1 MSQDYILSKDYF
13 IDVIK
18 DLINLAEEKRDY
30 FTDLDS
36 AIGDGDHGLNLSIG
50 FREVNKNLETWSV
63 ENLTT
68 LFKKVGMALLS
79 KVGGSAGPLYGS
91 FFMKFGDPANG
102 KDEVNFE
109 EFFNMFKVAVESVE
123 SRGKAVVG
131 EKTMVDTLRPA
142 LDAFE
147 KAIQEGLAPK
157 EAFGKCLEAA
167 KAGADSTVPII
178 ATKGR
183 AMRLGERAIGHMDP
197 GAASSTAFI
206 ETFYNRLP

>member
-13 IDVIK
+13 INVIK
-18 DLINLAEEKRDY
+18 DLINLAEGKRDY

-167 KAGADSTVPII
+167 KAGADSTVPLI